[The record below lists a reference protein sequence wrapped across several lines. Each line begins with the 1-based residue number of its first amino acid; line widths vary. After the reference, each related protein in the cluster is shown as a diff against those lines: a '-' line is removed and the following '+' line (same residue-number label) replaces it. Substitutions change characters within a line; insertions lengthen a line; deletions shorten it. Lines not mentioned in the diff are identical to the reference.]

1 MRVLVLTWLMAVGL
15 GAKGEGFLDG
25 EDRKNHVVISTVVT
39 AAGYGFLRS
48 QDHSRWSSAMGAIAL
63 GVFAGALKEVAD
75 QPMDVE
81 DLQADGAGAG
91 LGLILAMSFDW

>member
-1 MRVLVLTWLMAVGL
+1 MAFSL

-25 EDRKNHVVISTVVT
+25 EDRKAHAMMSTVVT
-39 AAGYGFLRS
+39 AAGYGWFRS
-48 QDHSRWSSAMGAIAL
+48 QDHSRWSSAMGAVAL
-63 GVFAGALKEVAD
+63 GLFAGAAKEVVD
-75 QPMDVE
+75 KQMDIE